1 MPWTL
6 LQYRHDIEDSG
17 QQPEYNDNIPSLSRS
32 VYNRGSMDV
41 HTARSRE
48 EVLNL
53 KLYADAVLGELLEIH
68 KGVSPAAPS
77 N

>member
-1 MPWTL
+1 
-6 LQYRHDIEDSG
+6 
-17 QQPEYNDNIPSLSRS
+17 
-32 VYNRGSMDV
+32 MDV